1 MVSKQRKCG
10 ITVLEKN
17 DKKSNLRVLN
27 LIIEIICLNHFIRQF
42 FGFN

>member
-27 LIIEIICLNHFIRQF
+27 YRN
-42 FGFN
+42 NMS